1 MQTHDLMANIG
12 LIQDLEIN
20 FSMLS
25 LWRNPVENVYS
36 WWTRGWGERFYNR
49 DPSYFSLLI
58 EDAEGSAYP
67 WYAAYYHRE
76 TPGLN
81 APEKCIVVATDMI
94 ERCIEAFKTQADKSK
109 VLLLFFE
116 DICAD
121 PCGEVNRMCDF
132 LNVERTEF
140 TGFALQDSGFPRD
153 IENAD
158 IEMKISAFRNAVR
171 PKIYRRLME
180 LQSNYNRLRY
190 GLY

>member
-1 MQTHDLMANIG
+1 
-12 LIQDLEIN
+12 
-20 FSMLS
+20 
-25 LWRNPVENVYS
+25 
-36 WWTRGWGERFYNR
+36 
-49 DPSYFSLLI
+49 
-58 EDAEGSAYP
+58 
-67 WYAAYYHRE
+67 
-76 TPGLN
+76 
-81 APEKCIVVATDMI
+81 
-94 ERCIEAFKTQADKSK
+94 
-109 VLLLFFE
+109 
-116 DICAD
+116 
-121 PCGEVNRMCDF
+121 MCDF